1 MSTNLFVIAWVLGLS
16 AGALFQK
23 PAQETPPKPIPAEQA
38 QPPTQS
44 NSSPMIPVASLRGA
58 EIVFEGAPPGKSDP
72 AAGKDAANAPKA
84 KVADL
89 ILSTRDGR
97 LAYAVVSVSGGTG
110 GKDKTVLV
118 PAADMKFAVMDDHP
132 TASARMTPVQIQG
145 QPAFDIDKA
154 KKDGVEA
161 ALNEGKAAP
170 GEASAPKP
178 KGEKGEPKGEPKGE
192 KAGKAEGGSPSAE
205 AIPKYA
211 LSSQMGSWGLH
222 ASDKPFGT
230 VKDGALDTEKSTVAY
245 LFAAP
250 NGGGDAIVVPFA
262 ACSCARTDKDMIL
275 KVGKTTEQLGSA
287 PKYEKPAKGLLSVEQ
302 MKRAEEFF
310 GTRGAVGSQG

>member
-1 MSTNLFVIAWVLGLS
+1 MSSNLIVVAWVLGLS

-23 PAQETPPKPIPAEQA
+23 PAQETPPKPVPAEQA
-38 QPPTQS
+38 QPPAQS
-44 NSSPMIPVASLRGA
+44 APSPMIPVASLRGA
-58 EIVFEGAPPGKSDP
+58 EIVFEGAPPGKNDP

-89 ILSTRDGR
+89 ILTTRDGR

-118 PAADMKFAVMDDHP
+118 PAADMKFAVMDDKP

-145 QPAFDIDKA
+145 APAFDIDKA

-161 ALNEGKAAP
+161 ALNEGKSAP

-178 KGEKGEPKGEPKGE
+178 KGEKGEKGEPKGE
-192 KAGKAEGGSPSAE
+192 KGGKAEGSPSAE
-205 AIPKYA
+205 AAPKYA
-211 LSSQMGSWGLH
+211 LSSQMGSWGLQ

-230 VKDGALDTEKSTVAY
+230 VKDGALDPEKSTVAY

-250 NGGGDAIVVPFA
+250 NGGGDAIIVPFA

>member
-38 QPPTQS
+38 QPPAQS

-58 EIVFEGAPPGKSDP
+58 DIVFEGASPGKNDP

-89 ILSTRDGR
+89 IMTTRDGR

-118 PAADMKFAVMDDHP
+118 PAADMKFAVMDDKP

-154 KKDGVEA
+154 KKEGVEA
-161 ALNEGKAAP
+161 ALNEGKSSP

-178 KGEKGEPKGEPKGE
+178 QGEKGEKG
-192 KAGKAEGGSPSAE
+192 GKAEEASPSAE
-205 AIPKYA
+205 ATPKYA

-230 VKDGALDTEKSTVAY
+230 VKDGALDPEKSTVAY

-250 NGGGDAIVVPFA
+250 NGGGDTIIVPFA